1 MEELKKFK
9 RKIKI
14 NVRFS
19 DLDAMQHVNNATYL
33 SYLEE
38 ARLDYFNELFNRDK
52 SNLDFEAVV
61 GRIEINYHYPIVLG
75 DDVEILTRV
84 SKIGTKSV
92 DVDHLIGI
100 KKGNEWIKSASSF
113 TKLVFYDYKS
123 QTTKVIPDDVK
134 KIIAKFE
141 GIEI

>member
-52 SNLDFEAVV
+52 SRLDFEAVV

-92 DVDHLIGI
+92 DVDQLIGI
-100 KKGNEWIKSASSF
+100 KKGNEWIKSASAF
-113 TKLVFYDYKS
+113 TKLVFYDYRS